1 MKEADLPGSTP
12 SFQKR
17 NVHVSSTI
25 PKEGRLGHWGQ
36 GTIGTLGTGGD
47 RCDPSASPIVSVGS
61 QAVSVT

>member
-1 MKEADLPGSTP
+1 MEEADLPGSTP

-36 GTIGTLGTGGD
+36 GTIGTLGPALRHIACKENRVEKRTY
-47 RCDPSASPIVSVGS
+47 AYLY
-61 QAVSVT
+61 Q